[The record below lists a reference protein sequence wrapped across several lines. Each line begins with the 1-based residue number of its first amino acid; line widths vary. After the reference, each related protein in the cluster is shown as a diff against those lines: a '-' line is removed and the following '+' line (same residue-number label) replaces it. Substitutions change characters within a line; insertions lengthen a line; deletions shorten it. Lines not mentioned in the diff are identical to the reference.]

1 MEILQRLPSEN
12 SRTYAL
18 RVLTH
23 NIMSLELAPG
33 SVVSENEL
41 SALLNVSR
49 TPIREAL
56 IELSRMELVEIFPQR
71 GSYITKIDYDLIE
84 EARFM
89 RLVLEKA
96 VLELACQGISEEYI
110 RKLELNLLLEE
121 QHSDGSAAMEFQRL
135 DNEFHQLIFEAVHRQ
150 RTYSVIRSQM
160 VHFDRHRVLSLKTI
174 SCEKTIEDHRNI
186 LNAVKCHDSELACF
200 LMERHLT
207 RHLEERS
214 ELERR
219 FPGYFTK

>member
-23 NIMSLELAPG
+23 NIMNLELAPG

-41 SALLNVSR
+41 SSLLNVSR

-71 GSYITKIDYDLIE
+71 GSYVTKIDYDLIE

-89 RLVLEKA
+89 RVVLEKA

-110 RKLELNLLLEE
+110 RKLELNLLMEE
-121 QHSDGSAAMEFQRL
+121 QHSDGSEPIEFQRL
-135 DNEFHQLIFEAVHRQ
+135 DNEFHQLIFEAVHRL

-186 LNAVKCHDSELACF
+186 LSAIKCHDRELACF

-214 ELERR
+214 ELEHR
-219 FPGYFTK
+219 FPGYFSK